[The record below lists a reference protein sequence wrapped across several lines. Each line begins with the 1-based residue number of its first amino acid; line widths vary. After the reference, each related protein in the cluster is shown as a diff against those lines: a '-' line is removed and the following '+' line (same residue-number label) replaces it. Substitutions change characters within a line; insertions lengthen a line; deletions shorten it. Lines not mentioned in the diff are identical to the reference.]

1 MLNYGVSTRRVSCDL
16 WLVPSDSEAVAVAC
30 LNVLIPLMATWPM
43 TSRRCC
49 NGTSE
54 VLVIL
59 IHDEND
65 G

>member
-1 MLNYGVSTRRVSCDL
+1 MLNYGVSTGRVSCDL

-43 TSRRCC
+43 TSRCC

-59 IHDEND
+59 IHHEND